1 MALCKALHLVPA
13 AVSTC
18 LSALVSEKHIAV
30 DTLED
35 DECREHCG
43 RGPCS
48 AGKDADSQSDG
59 EFKRASWLPKQSE
72 NLQK

>member
-18 LSALVSEKHIAV
+18 FSALASEKHIAV
-30 DTLED
+30 DTSGH
-35 DECREHCG
+35 DECRERCG

-48 AGKDADSQSDG
+48 VGKDADSQSDG

-72 NLQK
+72 NHQK